1 MGQKDISL
9 VRYFED
15 EDRYADLINGFI
27 FGGERVVSGADIQEL
42 DSRITGF
49 LSKIKDG
56 FKIQKYRDSVR
67 KVVLGLGFA
76 IIGLENQDRVHH
88 AMPIR
93 IMLEDAAGYDKQ
105 MRRIQKHH
113 RNRKDLQGDEF
124 LGGFSIRDKV
134 YPVITICIY
143 YGDKPYDGAKELY
156 QIMEYETLP
165 DKLKV
170 FLNNYKIHVLEIR
183 SFHDIDRFLNRFT

>member
-105 MRRIQKHH
+105 MRRIQ
-113 RNRKDLQGDEF
+113 N
-124 LGGFSIRDKV
+124 
-134 YPVITICIY
+134 ITGTEKIY
-143 YGDKPYDGAKELY
+143 RAMNLWAASLSA
-156 QIMEYETLP
+156 I
-165 DKLKV
+165 
-170 FLNNYKIHVLEIR
+170 
-183 SFHDIDRFLNRFT
+183 RFTQSSPSAFIMVTNLMMERKNSIKSWNTKPCRIN

>member
-1 MGQKDISL
+1 MFTLSLAFHLPNTQIMIFHIPAVSPGIFKNGYWEKARWQLHFTVFYKTKPENVFILLAMCQESADLFPCQTGKGNSMGQKDISL

-76 IIGLENQDRVHH
+76 IIGLEN
-88 AMPIR
+88 
-93 IMLEDAAGYDKQ
+93 
-105 MRRIQKHH
+105 
-113 RNRKDLQGDEF
+113 
-124 LGGFSIRDKV
+124 
-134 YPVITICIY
+134 
-143 YGDKPYDGAKELY
+143 
-156 QIMEYETLP
+156 
-165 DKLKV
+165 
-170 FLNNYKIHVLEIR
+170 
-183 SFHDIDRFLNRFT
+183 

>member
-1 MGQKDISL
+1 
-9 VRYFED
+9 
-15 EDRYADLINGFI
+15 
-27 FGGERVVSGADIQEL
+27 
-42 DSRITGF
+42 
-49 LSKIKDG
+49 
-56 FKIQKYRDSVR
+56 
-67 KVVLGLGFA
+67 
-76 IIGLENQDRVHH
+76 
-88 AMPIR
+88 MPIR

-113 RNRKDLQGDEF
+113 RNRKDLHGDEF

-165 DKLKV
+165 DKYTSSKSEVFMISIDLKPIYV
-170 FLNNYKIHVLEIR
+170 KYSDLFNAPATLLKNKNLHLRTKKGFKKWTRRPLT
-183 SFHDIDRFLNRFT
+183 S